1 MASGA
6 RSSGISRQY
15 HRRWLPIRSLCCC
28 LILILA
34 EGASAQITSF
44 PKPGYFRAIFIA
56 PNPHVELKN
65 PVRLRDFV
73 AGGHLEL
80 SLKAY
85 LELVMANNT
94 DIQIQLLSVET
105 PRDAITRALGTWD
118 PTATAQFSTT
128 RSTSASV
135 SALSG
140 ANTLQSLNQPASFSY
155 NQVLGTGAQ
164 YSVGFSADKSTT
176 NSAFATLNPALSAG
190 LSFNFS
196 QPLLRNRGYYVN
208 HLTLMTARSRYRI
221 ADLSLR
227 YQLLQLVNAAENAY
241 WDVIQAREN
250 LRVAE
255 SALKLAEESLAL
267 SEKEFQLGAL
277 AQLDLYNPQQQRATA
292 DLSVSQARF
301 TLAQAENA
309 LRRQIGADLDP
320 DIRNLPIVLTE
331 SMDAPVNASAL
342 DAEEE
347 VRKALALRPDLK
359 AAVQSLDVDDLSIQQ
374 ARNSMIP
381 ALAFTASYQTQGIG
395 GIYYPQATIL
405 GGAPVAAVPIPG
417 GFGDALTQMF
427 GFGYPIYS
435 FGLNLQLP
443 IRSHSA
449 AADLADALVQKKRD
463 ALTVRTT
470 EQTIR
475 LNMLNAVVNVES
487 SRKSVDLAVVA
498 ADFARKYLDAE
509 NQKYQLG
516 IDPMQFVLQAQSA
529 LTQAEASVVQA
540 QVGLRR
546 SLLNVLTQTGELL
559 DERGIIVQ

>member
-1 MASGA
+1 M
-6 RSSGISRQY
+6 
-15 HRRWLPIRSLCCC
+15 
-28 LILILA
+28 LA
-34 EGASAQITSF
+34 EVASAQISTF
-44 PKPGYFRAIFIA
+44 PKPGYFRAIFTA
-56 PNPHVELKN
+56 PNSRVELKN

-73 AGGHLEL
+73 ANGRLEL

-105 PRDAITRALGTWD
+105 PRDAITRALGAWD
-118 PTATAQFSTT
+118 PTATAQFSST

-140 ANTLQSLNQPASFSY
+140 ANTLQSLSQPATFSY

-208 HLTLMTARSRYRI
+208 HLNLMMARSRYRM
-221 ADLSLR
+221 ADLTLR
-227 YQLLQLVNAAENAY
+227 YQLLQLVNAAESAY

-277 AQLDLYNPQQQRATA
+277 AQLDLYNPQQQRASA

-301 TLAQAENA
+301 ALAQTENA

-320 DIRNLPIVLTE
+320 SVRNLPIVLTE
-331 SMDAPVNASAL
+331 TVDAPVSATEQL
-342 DAEEE
+342 DPEGE
-347 VRKALALRPDLK
+347 VRKALAMRPDLK
-359 AAVQSLDVDDLSIQQ
+359 AAVQTLDVDDLSIQQ
-374 ARNSMIP
+374 ARNSLMP
-381 ALAFTASYQTQGIG
+381 ALAFTASYQAQGIG
-395 GIYYPQATIL
+395 GIYYPQTTIL
-405 GGAPVAAVPIPG
+405 GGAPVVAAPVPG

-443 IRSHSA
+443 VRSHSA
-449 AADLADALVQKKRD
+449 AADLADAMVQKKRD

-470 EQTIR
+470 QQIIR

-487 SRKSVDLAVVA
+487 SRKSVDLAMVA
-498 ADFARKYLDAE
+498 ADFANKYLDAE

-529 LTQAEASVVQA
+529 LTQAEAAVVQA

-546 SLLNVLTQTGELL
+546 SMLNVLTQTGELL